1 MTSYLFEIGSK
12 RRKTARFIGQVRD
25 EIVRAFV
32 QEKTSSSINQDILA
46 AKLDVNKS
54 VVSRDLNNYTNM
66 TLSKVADYA
75 WALNYD
81 IVFKM
86 KKNSVAVS
94 EYIYDMRGSNIET
107 RYEVESEAEA
117 LVEA

>member
-12 RRKTARFIGQVRD
+12 RRKTARLIGQVRD

-32 QEKTSSSINQDILA
+32 QEKTSKLISQDDLA

-54 VVSRDLNNYTNM
+54 VISRDFNSYTNM

-75 WALNYD
+75 WALDCD

-86 KKNSVAVS
+86 KKKSDSVS
-94 EYIYDMRGSNIET
+94 EFVYDMRTNKVES
-107 RYEVESEAEA
+107 RYEVESEADT